1 MDYHNPTDEI
11 IGNCILV
18 PNVFANVTVIYL
30 SIRRVKSSMMQK
42 FALNLCV
49 PSLAFSIY
57 SITVFSVKHLNRC
70 EELVLDIE
78 IKKNTFLDRTAD
90 FILYVCAY
98 DYQMLVISLVAITYT
113 TFSKPNFVQDH
124 LGGWFIHLIFFCC
137 HSTALMM
144 AIAAMS
150 SEDQTEVM
158 VYDIGREMKSI
169 DWTDISEAVFCL
181 VSFAV
186 LLILYSV
193 CIKAIIGFSR
203 RNSIASQSTKDRRS
217 VKKQLLAILGY
228 ITPPNLLVI
237 PTSICVD
244 LLAVL
249 LQPQTPVFQQICQA
263 KVVFHDT
270 LLASRLFISS
280 AGILIAFPDYRN
292 ALVDAFCHQRTL
304 KQVVRTISN

>member
-1 MDYHNPTDEI
+1 MDFHNPIDEI

-18 PNVFANVTVIYL
+18 PNIVANVSVIYL
-30 SIRRVKSSMMQK
+30 SLRRVKSSMMQK

-57 SITVFSVKHLNRC
+57 SITVFSIKHLNKY
-70 EELVLDIE
+70 EELVMDIK
-78 IKKNTFLDRTAD
+78 IQRNTFLDRTAD

-98 DYQMLVISLVAITYT
+98 DYQMLVISLVAITYMA
-113 TFSKPNFVQDH
+113 FAKPLFVQER
-124 LGGWFIHLIFFCC
+124 LGGWAIHVIFIIC
-137 HSTALMM
+137 HATALLM
-144 AIAAMS
+144 AVAAMS
-150 SEDQTEVM
+150 SEDQTEVL
-158 VYDIGREMKSI
+158 VYHTERKMKDI
-169 DWTDISEAVFCL
+169 DWTDITEAVFCL
-181 VSFAV
+181 VSFTI
-186 LLILYSV
+186 LITLYFV
-193 CIKAIIGFSR
+193 CIKAVIGFSR
-203 RNSIASQSTKDRRS
+203 RNSVASQGTKDRR
-217 VKKQLLAILGY
+217 KKQLHAILAY

-249 LQPQTPVFQQICQA
+249 LSQDTPVFKQICQA

-292 ALVDAFCHQRTL
+292 ALKEAFCLQSAFKR
-304 KQVVRTISN
+304 VVRTISI